1 MSGGGFFC
9 IGECWACGAVF
20 TFNPHLVPSIPIND
34 VRQPVCGACVER
46 ANVERR
52 ENGRP
57 LIEVLPGAY
66 DTPAA
71 DL

>member
-1 MSGGGFFC
+1 
-9 IGECWACGAVF
+9 VF
-20 TFNPHLVPSIPIND
+20 TFNPHLVPSIPIGG

-46 ANVERR
+46 ANIERR